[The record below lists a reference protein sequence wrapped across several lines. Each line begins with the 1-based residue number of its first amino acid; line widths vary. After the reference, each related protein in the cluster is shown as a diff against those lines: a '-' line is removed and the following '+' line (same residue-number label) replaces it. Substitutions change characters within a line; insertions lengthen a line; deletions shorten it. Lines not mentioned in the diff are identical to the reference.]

1 MAPVL
6 RSDSTA
12 ILQHFLWVVTDLKAD
27 DVICKSLERYGV
39 TILPDLLDLDRE
51 DIKALDYVD
60 EDEDNTIT
68 PLHRGGQGRIRVMQA
83 YVRYLSEEEID
94 DIQSLDHHDFNAFRM
109 DIYDP
114 NEQPTPS
121 PMKPKKS
128 SPSTDIRQPADDF
141 KKSIKRDK
149 TQYKVFKEDK
159 QWDNWRRT
167 TIATARSHGCEDVFN
182 PSYIPSSTED
192 LNLFEEKQKFIYSV
206 FNDCLQTDM
215 GKSLVR
221 LHESDYDAHEI
232 YKKLLAHATTSTQAT
247 IDSNELLS
255 YLTSTKL
262 NKTQWRGTH
271 HAFVLHWCDQLRKY
285 EDLMDKKDHFSNNVK
300 MVMLQNAVAGVSALH
315 NVKIQAAHDV
325 AHGKSPL
332 NYDSYKV
339 LLLSAATVEDERLS
353 FSRQRPQR
361 TINFHQQDQHDVHF
375 SEMGSPPD
383 VDLFF
388 DIDTDISSLDINV
401 TDRANK
407 APYKAPFRPSMTRDQ
422 WNSLSAEEKTIW
434 DSFSPQA
441 KATILGFRKPSPKP
455 SLQQKINLH
464 DITAADYLCLLHN
477 QSQDTNAPDDN
488 STSSKTSDNEQSDP
502 KPEDTDTTSSNNEN
516 GNLLAYAT
524 KQSLPPGDL
533 RRVLSSTSTKKR
545 SSTVSK
551 SLSTPSTPTV
561 THANTITLN
570 GKTYRQVNVHERL
583 QYNVSATKSSSYGSL
598 IDRGANGGL
607 AGSDVRIV
615 HKHISPRLVDVSGID
630 SHQVTDLPIV
640 TVGGVVPSQR
650 GNVIAIMHQY
660 AYLGEGKTIHSSG
673 QLEWFKNDV
682 NDKSLKVAG
691 GLQRIKTQD
700 GYGHPVDIKNGLP
713 YIPMRPY
720 TDDEWED
727 LPHVEW
733 TSDVNWD
740 PSVLDQTITD
750 NDTWFDAVSDLEHL
764 VIYNPFDEFGNF
776 KSREAELHFFD
787 VGEMSASGDYG
798 ELQNGET
805 LVGEMP
811 DDIDDIIDRVSNVTF
826 ACELQ
831 RKYTSPSDDTSGH
844 SSSNDVENPN
854 TLTMCPTSIKAQK
867 RDYESL
873 RPFFLH
879 QSADVIKR
887 TFEATTQYA
896 RTNIG
901 SLQLKKTF
909 KTPFAAC
916 NVHRRNEAVAT
927 DTVFADVPAVD
938 DGSTAAQLFVGRES
952 LVTDVYGVKT
962 EKQFVNTLEDNIRK
976 RGAMDK
982 LISDRAQ
989 VEISDRVNS
998 ILRGYVIDSWQSEP
1012 HYQHQN
1018 FAERRYSTIKP
1029 LVNTLLNLCGA
1040 PAYCWLLALTY
1051 VCFVLNHTAVGSLH
1065 WRTPIEQLTGSTP
1078 DISAILCFRFW
1089 EPIYYKLDDSEFP
1102 SQSTEKR
1109 GYFVGISEHVGHALT
1124 FKILTDD
1131 TKKIIHRSRI
1141 RSALDPK
1148 ERNLRIDL
1156 AIDDSAPQ
1164 VVKSKHDEDLKE
1176 GKQMPTFEPTD
1187 LIGRTFLL
1195 PPEEDG
1201 QRFRGKIIESI
1212 FENEEE
1218 LNNQPERIKFRCSV
1232 NDEQFEEILSYN
1244 EILDMIE
1251 KDDTED
1257 GLWRFK
1263 SITGHQGPLSKS
1275 DSAYKGSRYNV
1286 LVNWETGE
1294 STYEPL
1300 HIIAADDPVSCAI
1313 YAKKNDLLDKEGW
1326 KRFKR
1331 LARRQKKIVRLMN
1344 QAKLHSFRT
1353 KPIYMFGHLVPR
1365 NHDQAMKLDEDN
1377 GNKNWKNAEM
1387 LELKQ
1392 IQDYKTFL
1400 DKGQHSP
1407 IPPGY
1412 KKIRVHFVYAVKHDG
1427 CFKVRLVAGG
1437 HLTDTPVDSVYSSVV
1452 SLRGLRLVIFLGE
1465 LNGLDTWAT
1474 DIGNAYLESK
1484 TKEKVCIIA
1493 GPEFNELE
1501 GHTLVIVKAL
1511 YGLRSSGLRWHE
1523 RFADTLRDMGFSQSR
1538 AEDDIWIRRNGDV
1551 YEYMAIYVDDIC
1563 IVAKDPAKN
1572 INILQDKYEYKLKN
1586 TGEIS
1591 YHLGCDFFRDSTGTL
1606 CISPKT
1612 YIEKMETTYKRMFG
1626 CSPKPVSSPLENND
1640 HPELDTSEELDNE
1653 DIKKY
1658 QSLIG
1663 ALQWAVSIGR
1673 IDVTTA
1679 IMTMSGFRVA
1689 PRKGHLDRVKR
1700 IYGYLCKMRH
1710 ACIRVRTEEPDYS
1723 DIPSPEYD
1731 WAYTAYGNVE
1741 EVLPKDAPEPLGKPV
1756 TSTCYVDANLYHDM
1770 TSGRSVTGILHL
1782 LNKTPTQ
1789 WYSKKQGTVETATY
1803 GSELVAARIATEQV
1817 IELRLTLRYL
1827 GVPLNGKA
1835 YMFGDNKSVVDS
1847 SNRPHAKL
1855 HKRHT
1860 ALSFHR
1866 VREAIA
1872 SKMLIFT
1879 FIPGSINPAD
1889 ILSKHWANHKVW
1901 PMLQPL
1907 LFWQGN
1913 TLEVPTNRESNTDED
1928 IA

>member
-12 ILQHFLWVVTDLKAD
+12 ILQHFLRVVTDLKAD

-68 PLHRGGQGRIRVMQA
+68 PIHRGGQGRIRVMQA

-407 APYKAPFRPSMTRDQ
+407 TPYKAPFRPSMNRDQ

-502 KPEDTDTTSSNNEN
+502 KPEDTDTTS
-516 GNLLAYAT
+516 
-524 KQSLPPGDL
+524 
-533 RRVLSSTSTKKR
+533 
-545 SSTVSK
+545 
-551 SLSTPSTPTV
+551 
-561 THANTITLN
+561 
-570 GKTYRQVNVHERL
+570 
-583 QYNVSATKSSSYGSL
+583 
-598 IDRGANGGL
+598 
-607 AGSDVRIV
+607 
-615 HKHISPRLVDVSGID
+615 
-630 SHQVTDLPIV
+630 
-640 TVGGVVPSQR
+640 
-650 GNVIAIMHQY
+650 
-660 AYLGEGKTIHSSG
+660 
-673 QLEWFKNDV
+673 
-682 NDKSLKVAG
+682 
-691 GLQRIKTQD
+691 
-700 GYGHPVDIKNGLP
+700 
-713 YIPMRPY
+713 
-720 TDDEWED
+720 
-727 LPHVEW
+727 
-733 TSDVNWD
+733 
-740 PSVLDQTITD
+740 
-750 NDTWFDAVSDLEHL
+750 
-764 VIYNPFDEFGNF
+764 
-776 KSREAELHFFD
+776 
-787 VGEMSASGDYG
+787 
-798 ELQNGET
+798 
-805 LVGEMP
+805 
-811 DDIDDIIDRVSNVTF
+811 
-826 ACELQ
+826 
-831 RKYTSPSDDTSGH
+831 
-844 SSSNDVENPN
+844 
-854 TLTMCPTSIKAQK
+854 
-867 RDYESL
+867 
-873 RPFFLH
+873 
-879 QSADVIKR
+879 
-887 TFEATTQYA
+887 
-896 RTNIG
+896 
-901 SLQLKKTF
+901 
-909 KTPFAAC
+909 
-916 NVHRRNEAVAT
+916 
-927 DTVFADVPAVD
+927 
-938 DGSTAAQLFVGRES
+938 
-952 LVTDVYGVKT
+952 
-962 EKQFVNTLEDNIRK
+962 
-976 RGAMDK
+976 
-982 LISDRAQ
+982 
-989 VEISDRVNS
+989 
-998 ILRGYVIDSWQSEP
+998 
-1012 HYQHQN
+1012 
-1018 FAERRYSTIKP
+1018 
-1029 LVNTLLNLCGA
+1029 
-1040 PAYCWLLALTY
+1040 
-1051 VCFVLNHTAVGSLH
+1051 
-1065 WRTPIEQLTGSTP
+1065 
-1078 DISAILCFRFW
+1078 
-1089 EPIYYKLDDSEFP
+1089 
-1102 SQSTEKR
+1102 
-1109 GYFVGISEHVGHALT
+1109 
-1124 FKILTDD
+1124 
-1131 TKKIIHRSRI
+1131 
-1141 RSALDPK
+1141 
-1148 ERNLRIDL
+1148 
-1156 AIDDSAPQ
+1156 
-1164 VVKSKHDEDLKE
+1164 
-1176 GKQMPTFEPTD
+1176 
-1187 LIGRTFLL
+1187 
-1195 PPEEDG
+1195 
-1201 QRFRGKIIESI
+1201 
-1212 FENEEE
+1212 
-1218 LNNQPERIKFRCSV
+1218 
-1232 NDEQFEEILSYN
+1232 SYN

-1400 DKGQHSP
+1400 DKGKHSP

-1427 CFKVRLVAGG
+1427 RFKVRLVAGG

-1474 DIGNAYLESK
+1474 DIGNAYE
-1484 TKEKVCIIA
+1484 
-1493 GPEFNELE
+1493 
-1501 GHTLVIVKAL
+1501 
-1511 YGLRSSGLRWHE
+1511 
-1523 RFADTLRDMGFSQSR
+1523 
-1538 AEDDIWIRRNGDV
+1538 
-1551 YEYMAIYVDDIC
+1551 
-1563 IVAKDPAKN
+1563 
-1572 INILQDKYEYKLKN
+1572 
-1586 TGEIS
+1586 
-1591 YHLGCDFFRDSTGTL
+1591 
-1606 CISPKT
+1606 
-1612 YIEKMETTYKRMFG
+1612 
-1626 CSPKPVSSPLENND
+1626 
-1640 HPELDTSEELDNE
+1640 
-1653 DIKKY
+1653 
-1658 QSLIG
+1658 
-1663 ALQWAVSIGR
+1663 
-1673 IDVTTA
+1673 
-1679 IMTMSGFRVA
+1679 
-1689 PRKGHLDRVKR
+1689 
-1700 IYGYLCKMRH
+1700 
-1710 ACIRVRTEEPDYS
+1710 
-1723 DIPSPEYD
+1723 
-1731 WAYTAYGNVE
+1731 
-1741 EVLPKDAPEPLGKPV
+1741 
-1756 TSTCYVDANLYHDM
+1756 
-1770 TSGRSVTGILHL
+1770 
-1782 LNKTPTQ
+1782 
-1789 WYSKKQGTVETATY
+1789 
-1803 GSELVAARIATEQV
+1803 
-1817 IELRLTLRYL
+1817 
-1827 GVPLNGKA
+1827 
-1835 YMFGDNKSVVDS
+1835 
-1847 SNRPHAKL
+1847 
-1855 HKRHT
+1855 
-1860 ALSFHR
+1860 
-1866 VREAIA
+1866 
-1872 SKMLIFT
+1872 
-1879 FIPGSINPAD
+1879 
-1889 ILSKHWANHKVW
+1889 
-1901 PMLQPL
+1901 
-1907 LFWQGN
+1907 
-1913 TLEVPTNRESNTDED
+1913 
-1928 IA
+1928 